1 MKIHCNGS
9 SRPKHGTRLRARRE
23 VRVDVLTTEAA
34 RFQIRAVADAFNMRQ
49 CEAFEWIVGRAYLR
63 AVEAG
68 RIKSAA

>member
-1 MKIHCNGS
+1 MKIRRNVS
-9 SRPKHGTRLRARRE
+9 TRPKHAARPRARRD

-49 CEAFEWIVGRAYLR
+49 CEAFEWIVGRAYLQ

-68 RIKSAA
+68 RIKGVA